1 MTVLVNVRS
10 AKGRRTQFLVDERL
24 LAKYPD
30 DYVAVEPRK
39 ASQKKLDDVP
49 VKTVDAVNV
58 EPTKK

>member
-10 AKGRRTQFLVDERL
+10 AKGKRTQFLVDERL

-49 VKTVDAVNV
+49 VKTVD
-58 EPTKK
+58 

>member
-10 AKGRRTQFLVDERL
+10 AKGKRTQFLVDERL

-30 DYVAVEPRK
+30 DYVTVEPRK

-49 VKTVDAVNV
+49 VKTVD
-58 EPTKK
+58 